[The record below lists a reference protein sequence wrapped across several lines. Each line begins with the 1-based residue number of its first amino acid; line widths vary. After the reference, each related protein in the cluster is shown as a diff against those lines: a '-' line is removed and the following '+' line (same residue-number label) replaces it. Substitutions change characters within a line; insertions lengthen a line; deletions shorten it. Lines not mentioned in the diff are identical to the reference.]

1 MSAFGTPL
9 TATGPATV
17 PFAGTMGQPHPMSMC
32 TPGQTSTVAAGGGL
46 GPDVTPLPFP
56 SHLFATEAPW
66 LSRYGCPT
74 PPSLPSPP
82 LPSHVTRTPLV
93 CGVHCHGQPEGY
105 NVTTVSIAACH
116 TAANAIAGGPV
127 PATTVSIAA
136 CHTATN
142 AIAGVPVPCCCVHLL
157 SLWLAFALV
166 ASFLL
171 HRLIV
176 AQSSFPAGDRVH
188 PQVRCGAA

>member
-1 MSAFGTPL
+1 M
-9 TATGPATV
+9 
-17 PFAGTMGQPHPMSMC
+17 
-32 TPGQTSTVAAGGGL
+32 
-46 GPDVTPLPFP
+46 
-56 SHLFATEAPW
+56 
-66 LSRYGCPT
+66 
-74 PPSLPSPP
+74 
-82 LPSHVTRTPLV
+82 
-93 CGVHCHGQPEGY
+93 HCHGQPEGY
-105 NVTTVSIAACH
+105 N
-116 TAANAIAGGPV
+116 
-127 PATTVSIAA
+127 ATTVSIAA

-176 AQSSFPAGDRVH
+176 AQSSFPDRVH